1 MHLYPYPWGSAYV
14 ILFFLQP
21 AIMKATKDDDVIL
34 RQWRSQGTSNGISVL
49 MEHELVFPV
58 VQIGSQ
64 FSKWIT
70 VHNPSLEPA
79 AMQLVLNSE
88 EFIGQCKIVN
98 DACEHAFS
106 SRSPEIDST
115 ETRFGFSLSE
125 AAITET
131 YVGPLQTA
139 LLGPIVFRPSNR
151 CMWSSMALIR
161 NNISGVE
168 MLPLQAHGGWQSVV
182 LLEGS
187 EPVWKLEF
195 NLGSNVQNTSTMTKS
210 DAPSPLCS
218 QQLSKEIHVK
228 NSGDL
233 PLQVNKVKVSGAD
246 CGVHG
251 FTVDN
256 CKGFGLAPS
265 GSIRMLI
272 SFRADFSS
280 AMVQRDLELAM
291 TTGIFIIPMTANIP
305 VCMLNQCRESY
316 IRSTHWKLLAL
327 FFGAVTLL
335 VLIFVWFVQ
344 HSLTVGSQG
353 HYIKIDDRKSTIFEE
368 NRKSTA
374 SKTVKPSFLQHNNK
388 KPR

>member
-1 MHLYPYPWGSAYV
+1 
-14 ILFFLQP
+14 
-21 AIMKATKDDDVIL
+21 MKAIKADDVIL
-34 RQWRSQGTSNGISVL
+34 RQWRSQGTSDGIFVL
-49 MEHELVFPV
+49 MEHELMFPV

-79 AMQLVLNSE
+79 AMQLVMNSE
-88 EFIGQCKIVN
+88 EIIGQCKTVN
-98 DACEHAFS
+98 DVCEHAFS
-106 SRSPEIDST
+106 SRSPEIGSM
-115 ETRFGFSLSE
+115 ETRFGFSLNE

-131 YVGPLQTA
+131 FVGPLETA

-161 NNISGVE
+161 NNLSGME
-168 MLPLQAHGGWQSVV
+168 MLPLRAHGGWQSIV

-187 EPVWKLEF
+187 EPAWKLEF
-195 NLGSNVQNTSTMTKS
+195 NLGSNVQNTSTMNKS
-210 DAPSPLCS
+210 DAQSPLCH

-233 PLQVNKVKVSGAD
+233 PLQVNKVKISGAD
-246 CGVHG
+246 CSVDG

-256 CKGFGLAPS
+256 CKGFSLAPS
-265 GSIRMLI
+265 ESIRMLI

-305 VCMLNQCRESY
+305 ACMLNQCRKSY
-316 IRSTHWKLLAL
+316 IRSAHYKLLVL

-335 VLIFVWFVQ
+335 VLVFVRYVP

-353 HYIKIDDRKSTIFEE
+353 HYIKIDDKKSTVFEE
-368 NRKSTA
+368 NRKGTVI
-374 SKTVKPSFLQHNNK
+374 KTVKPSFHQHNNK
-388 KPR
+388 KSR